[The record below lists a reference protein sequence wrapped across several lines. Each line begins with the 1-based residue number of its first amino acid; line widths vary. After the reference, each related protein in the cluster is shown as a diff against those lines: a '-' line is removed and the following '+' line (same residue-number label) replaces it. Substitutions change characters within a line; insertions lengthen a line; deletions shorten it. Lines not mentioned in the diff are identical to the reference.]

1 MKHNQIHIFDFC
13 ETLVNRQTADG
24 FVNFVLEHKETPNFY
39 LRRTFLTLIDFL
51 SSLKF
56 FIILNKCFGENS
68 FEKGLRL
75 YSLINLDEVYLNQLA
90 LKFSNS
96 LKNNLNNNVW
106 KVFEKTD
113 KNNRIICSGGYNLYL
128 KYFFAEHD
136 VKNLIC
142 TEFEFKNNRFTGF
155 WEGKDCMR
163 NEKVKRLEKLGL
175 KKGQI
180 EITVYTDSSSD
191 LPLLNYAD
199 NGIVVGKNQKPFWA
213 NKFEFLTWD

>member
-1 MKHNQIHIFDFC
+1 MPNQIHIFDFC
-13 ETLVNRQTADG
+13 ETLVNKQTADD
-24 FVNFVLEHKETPNFY
+24 FVNFVLVQKETPNLY
-39 LRRTFLTLIDFL
+39 LRRLYLSLIDIFDR
-51 SSLKF
+51 LKF
-56 FIILNKCFGENS
+56 FIVLNKIFGENS
-68 FEKGLRL
+68 LEKGLRL
-75 YSLINLDEVYLNQLA
+75 FSLINLDEVYLNHLA

-106 KVFEKTD
+106 KLFEKTD
-113 KNNRIICSGGYNLYL
+113 KKNRIICSGGYDLYL

-163 NEKVKRLEKLGL
+163 NEKVKRLERLGL
-175 KKGQI
+175 RKDQT

-199 NGIVVGKNQKPFWA
+199 RGIVVGKKQKPLWA